1 MTQRTSNQ
9 ENSSSASKEELL
21 CRCGALPHP
30 HFHFGSP
37 LVASPQRFSVLYGVG
52 REFPHF
58 RSCHDGGWIYYGDY
72 ESLRAELDRQRAEIE
87 RLRSEPHCPTCGGE
101 RGPT

>member
-1 MTQRTSNQ
+1 M
-9 ENSSSASKEELL
+9 
-21 CRCGALPHP
+21 
-30 HFHFGSP
+30 
-37 LVASPQRFSVLYGVG
+37 LYGVG

-72 ESLRAELDRQRAEIE
+72 ESLRAELDRQRVEVE